1 MARVRFL
8 AHAFF
13 VLFGLY
19 VLIEVNHL
27 RTESRAHRRQVSA
40 FAGSQ
45 TTMLREISAGQER
58 LSHTLRANAHDW
70 HTAVAGV
77 RLEAESALARAG
89 DLKGDI
95 RALVR
100 DTVTEIVHRELDPRT
115 KAIAEAIDRSSTYTE
130 RLARLEPQ
138 ILASCRPDAG
148 RAHLREAMIYPTV
161 QLRGKGTVGSG
172 VIVWSGIIGH
182 EGARPVY
189 GTYALTAHHVVT
201 EVAAPDRRD
210 VIEDV
215 RLMGADDRLADARH
229 EAHVVTFDR
238 RRDLALLALAID
250 EPARY
255 VAAFAAPA
263 EVARIQIF
271 DPAYAVG
278 CPLGNLP
285 LPTAGEISTKH
296 KVVEDQ
302 VLWMLNAPTFFGNSG
317 GGIFRAADGKLIGI
331 SSMVYTYG
339 RANPVVVPHL
349 GLFVPVTTV
358 CDWLNQEGYAFLYDA
373 RKKPPVELLALARA
387 ARRAAAPEGDAALTE
402 ARTRAAFG
410 GRKE

>member
-8 AHAFF
+8 AYAFF

-27 RTESRAHRRQVSA
+27 RSESRVHRCQVSA
-40 FAGSQ
+40 FADSQ
-45 TTMLREISAGQER
+45 RSMLREISSGQER
-58 LSHTLRANAHDW
+58 LAQTLRAGAHDW
-70 HTAVAGV
+70 RAAAACV

-89 DLKGDI
+89 DLKGDLQT
-95 RALVR
+95 LVR
-100 DTVTEIVHRELDPRT
+100 DTVTEIVHRELAPRT
-115 KAIAEAIDRSSTYTE
+115 KAMAEAIDRSSSYTE
-130 RLARLEPQ
+130 RLAKLEPQ
-138 ILASCRPDAG
+138 ILASCRPEAD
-148 RAHLREAMIYPTV
+148 RARLREAMLYPTV

-172 VIVWSGIIGH
+172 VIVWSGIIGRH
-182 EGARPVY
+182 DDRPVY

-215 RLMGADDRLADARH
+215 RLMGADDRLTEARR
-229 EAHVVTFDR
+229 EAYVVAFDR

-296 KVVEDQ
+296 KVVDDQ

-317 GGIFRAADGKLIGI
+317 GGIFRAGDGKLIGI
-331 SSMVYTYG
+331 ASMVYTYG

-349 GLFVPVTTV
+349 GLFVPLTTV
-358 CDWLNQEGYAFLYDA
+358 CEWLNEEGYAFLYDA
-373 RKKPPVELLALARA
+373 RKQPPAELLARART
-387 ARRAAAPEGDAALTE
+387 ARRAAPREGDAALTE
-402 ARTRAAFG
+402 ARPRATSG